1 MKKSY
6 KILSIA
12 SILGLTAA
20 LSGRQ
25 LLDQKSGTSESNKT
39 NEQKSANKFIY
50 PAKLKQYSR
59 FIGSRADIKE

>member
-20 LSGRQ
+20 LSGCQ
-25 LLDQKSGTSESNKT
+25 LLDQKAVHLNQTKLTNKKT
-39 NEQKSANKFIY
+39 QQVHLPSTTQTIRQIHRIKS
-50 PAKLKQYSR
+50 
-59 FIGSRADIKE
+59 